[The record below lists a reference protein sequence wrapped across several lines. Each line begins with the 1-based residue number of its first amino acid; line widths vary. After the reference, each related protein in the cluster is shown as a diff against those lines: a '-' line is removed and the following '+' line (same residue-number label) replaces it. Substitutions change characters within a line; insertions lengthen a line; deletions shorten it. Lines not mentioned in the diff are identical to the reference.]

1 MAAVCED
8 FFTGDDLE
16 AILDIIEGDFVEES
30 EEFNADIGALL
41 SDIDPESV
49 AVNFPCEHRD
59 KTCKT
64 KRGLTRHVNARHPE
78 VNVENRTPSAV
89 KSPEEKL
96 HPLYFKKFIQNGA
109 SKLALDECYSEKF
122 RKEFSSYVVTYDDAL
137 FSYQFVRD
145 LIGCFNGD
153 LEKFYPTF
161 YKCVSSDENAF
172 KNLSRRSSR
181 ILGYEVANHVVAH
194 LTGSFVKESG
204 SGVELRPNVS
214 FTEKESDIIKYLSGY
229 VFGTI
234 YRRIRLSKS
243 AQSMLGFQSLSIL
256 LAGKVSSD
264 ESSDSNKFLCA
275 KDRGGLWTVSSDV
288 YEIFSQVEANF
299 RQSTASF
306 HRKIDSKKMITELLE
321 KPSVLFYYNKIRGQ
335 ADEKVSKEIAFN
347 LLEHLITLYIR
358 VRTFS
363 LVKDKRELHSIW
375 SKKKKKRSLRTEIKK
390 SSSNLDQ
397 GH

>member
-1 MAAVCED
+1 MTRHV
-8 FFTGDDLE
+8 
-16 AILDIIEGDFVEES
+16 
-30 EEFNADIGALL
+30 
-41 SDIDPESV
+41 
-49 AVNFPCEHRD
+49 
-59 KTCKT
+59 KQ
-64 KRGLTRHVNARHPE
+64 GLTRHVNVRHPE

-89 KSPEEKL
+89 KSPVEKL
-96 HPLYFKKFIQNGA
+96 HPLYFKKFIQNRA

-145 LIGCFNGD
+145 LIGCFNGN
-153 LEKFYPTF
+153 LEKFHP
-161 YKCVSSDENAF
+161 KCVSSDENAF
-172 KNLSRRSSR
+172 KNLSRCSSR

-204 SGVELRPNVS
+204 SGVELRSNVS

-243 AQSMLGFQSLSIL
+243 AQSMLGFQRLSIL

-264 ESSDSNKFLCA
+264 ESSDSNKFLRA
-275 KDRGGLWTVSSDV
+275 KDRGRLWTVSSDV

-321 KPSVLFYYNKIRGQ
+321 K
-335 ADEKVSKEIAFN
+335 
-347 LLEHLITLYIR
+347 T
-358 VRTFS
+358 
-363 LVKDKRELHSIW
+363 
-375 SKKKKKRSLRTEIKK
+375 
-390 SSSNLDQ
+390 
-397 GH
+397 

>member
-1 MAAVCED
+1 M
-8 FFTGDDLE
+8 
-16 AILDIIEGDFVEES
+16 
-30 EEFNADIGALL
+30 
-41 SDIDPESV
+41 
-49 AVNFPCEHRD
+49 
-59 KTCKT
+59 
-64 KRGLTRHVNARHPE
+64 
-78 VNVENRTPSAV
+78 
-89 KSPEEKL
+89 
-96 HPLYFKKFIQNGA
+96 
-109 SKLALDECYSEKF
+109 ALDECYSEKF

-256 LAGKVSSD
+256 LAGLGV
-264 ESSDSNKFLCA
+264 F
-275 KDRGGLWTVSSDV
+275 
-288 YEIFSQVEANF
+288 
-299 RQSTASF
+299 
-306 HRKIDSKKMITELLE
+306 
-321 KPSVLFYYNKIRGQ
+321 
-335 ADEKVSKEIAFN
+335 
-347 LLEHLITLYIR
+347 
-358 VRTFS
+358 
-363 LVKDKRELHSIW
+363 
-375 SKKKKKRSLRTEIKK
+375 
-390 SSSNLDQ
+390 
-397 GH
+397 

>member
-1 MAAVCED
+1 MAAVYED

-49 AVNFPCEHRD
+49 AVNFPCEHCD

-64 KRGLTRHVNARHPE
+64 
-78 VNVENRTPSAV
+78 
-89 KSPEEKL
+89 
-96 HPLYFKKFIQNGA
+96 KFIQNGA

-256 LAGKVSSD
+256 LAFCCLLMKAVIVINFFVRKIEGD
-264 ESSDSNKFLCA
+264 F
-275 KDRGGLWTVSSDV
+275 GLLVPTFTK
-288 YEIFSQVEANF
+288 Y
-299 RQSTASF
+299 F
-306 HRKIDSKKMITELLE
+306 HRLRQIFDNQLL
-321 KPSVLFYYNKIRGQ
+321 VF
-335 ADEKVSKEIAFN
+335 IAK
-347 LLEHLITLYIR
+347 LI
-358 VRTFS
+358 
-363 LVKDKRELHSIW
+363 VKR
-375 SKKKKKRSLRTEIKK
+375 
-390 SSSNLDQ
+390 
-397 GH
+397 

>member
-1 MAAVCED
+1 MNV
-8 FFTGDDLE
+8 
-16 AILDIIEGDFVEES
+16 
-30 EEFNADIGALL
+30 
-41 SDIDPESV
+41 
-49 AVNFPCEHRD
+49 
-59 KTCKT
+59 
-64 KRGLTRHVNARHPE
+64 RHPE

-89 KSPEEKL
+89 KSPEDKL
-96 HPLYFKKFIQNGA
+96 HPSYFKKFIQNGA
-109 SKLALDECYSEKF
+109 SKLALDEYYSEKF
-122 RKEFSSYVVTYDDAL
+122 REEFSSYVVTYDDAL

-145 LIGCFNGD
+145 LIGCFNGNS
-153 LEKFYPTF
+153 EKFYPTF

-172 KNLSRRSSR
+172 INLSRHSSR
-181 ILGYEVANHVVAH
+181 ILCYEVANHVVAH

-214 FTEKESDIIKYLSGY
+214 FTEKESYIIKYLSGY

-234 YRRIRLSKS
+234 YRHIRLSKS

-264 ESSDSNKFLCA
+264 ESSDSNKFLRA
-275 KDRGGLWTVSSDV
+275 KDRGGLWTVSSDI

-306 HRKIDSKKMITELLE
+306 HRKIHSKKMVTELLE
-321 KPSVLFYYNKIRGQ
+321 KPSVLFYYKIRDQ
-335 ADEKVSKEIAFN
+335 ADENVSKEIAFN

-375 SKKKKKRSLRTEIKK
+375 SKKKKKKIPSHRNQEIFKQSRPRPLK
-390 SSSNLDQ
+390 QADSP
-397 GH
+397 